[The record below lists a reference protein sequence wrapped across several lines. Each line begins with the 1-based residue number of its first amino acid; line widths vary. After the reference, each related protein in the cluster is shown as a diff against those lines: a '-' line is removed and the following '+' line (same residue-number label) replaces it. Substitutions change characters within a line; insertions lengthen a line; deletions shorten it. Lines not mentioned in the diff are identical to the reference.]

1 VDYSSGRPGG
11 KALAAAGMSFAAR
24 YLSHNAGKNLTRAE
38 ADDLAAHGVS
48 CVVVWE
54 TMAQRAGAGR
64 AAGMADAKE
73 AAAQATARG
82 MPSGR
87 PIYFAVDYDATP
99 SAVVAYFQGVASVL
113 GLARTGVYGGYK
125 VVDYLLDH
133 KLATWAWQTV
143 AWSGGRW
150 DPRAVIRQYA
160 STIRI
165 NGVSCDHDTAYA
177 ADYGQWMPGR
187 TPTPEDPNDMADITP
202 VQMDQIAKKT
212 ADLLITAPYRDALTM
227 PHAYW
232 ANKALDDSALPTG
245 DKTGVVNQVA
255 ALRPKIKALQSG
267 GGTVAITDAQVD
279 RLASNQQFISAL
291 AKALGAD
298 LAARLQA

>member
-1 VDYSSGRPGG
+1 VW
-11 KALAAAGMSFAAR
+11 
-24 YLSHNAGKNLTRAE
+24 
-38 ADDLAAHGVS
+38 

-54 TMAQRAGAGR
+54 TTANRASAGR
-64 AAGMADAKE
+64 AAGIADAKG
-73 AAAQATARG
+73 AAAQATACG
-82 MPSGR
+82 QPSGR
-87 PIYFAVDYDATP
+87 PIFFAVDWDADP
-99 SAVVAYFQGVASVL
+99 SVVVAYFQGVASVI
-113 GLARTGVYGGYK
+113 GVPRTGVYGGYK
-125 VVDYLLDH
+125 VVKFLLDH
-133 KLATWAWQTV
+133 GLVAWAWQTV

-150 DPRAVIRQYA
+150 DTRAVIRQYA
-160 STIRI
+160 STVRI
-165 NGVSCDHDTAYA
+165 NGVTCDNDTAYA